1 MFLSLFPF
9 PEVATII
16 AICLAWIFIAL
27 GVMGNNQTAEVNAS
41 SPENLTPA
49 QVSVYQIQENIKIS
63 QRTCFWQQITGKTAV
78 APKHKAALY
87 FDFLTCES
95 IKYPIIQEFFPGSD
109 LSKNIPNRAPPV
121 V

>member
-27 GVMGNNQTAEVNAS
+27 GVMGTNQTAEVKTP
-41 SPENLTPA
+41 SPENHTPA
-49 QVSVYQIQENIKIS
+49 QISIYQIQDINFSEK
-63 QRTCFWQQITGKTAV
+63 TCFWQQISKKTYV
-78 APKHKAALY
+78 VKNHKAAFY
-87 FDFLTCES
+87 FDFLPCE
-95 IKYPIIQEFFPGSD
+95 ILKYPITQEFFPGYT

>member
-27 GVMGNNQTAEVNAS
+27 GVMGTNQAAETS
-41 SPENLTPA
+41 TTSPENVITA
-49 QVSVYQIQENIKIS
+49 QVYVYQIQENVVFS
-63 QRTCFWQQITGKTAV
+63 ERSFFWQQISEQSADKN
-78 APKHKAALY
+78 HRAAY
-87 FDFLTCES
+87 FFDYLICS
-95 IKYPIIQEFFPGSD
+95 IKKYPITQDYFPNY
-109 LSKNIPNRAPPV
+109 LFSKNIPNRAPPV